1 MRRIN
6 RPVTNLWKMSL
17 KTSILILL
25 ALLLIPAAL
34 FGAGEIATLQDEE
47 VTVLFEEPLRNAA
60 EEVIEAY
67 PIVKSELERTFHWEA
82 GFRAVIRLT
91 GDSTAFKRTVG
102 NDITVAFAVP
112 DRYFIVID
120 NSKVHSRPFTLKTA
134 LKHEL
139 CHLLL
144 HHHIAA
150 LPRWL
155 DEGVCQWVSGG
166 ITELIMSSQEP
177 DLTRASLSG
186 NLLSIGEM
194 ARFPDDEGSL
204 RLAYAES
211 RSIVEYITGEFGR
224 EGLLEML
231 DNLRQGLPLEEAMQR
246 SLHVSVHELEGKW
259 HEHLEKRLTW
269 FTYISDNLYFI
280 LLAFAALIT
289 VYGFIRFL
297 IRKRAYRDEEDGL
310 Y

>member
-1 MRRIN
+1 MN
-6 RPVTNLWKMSL
+6 RPATNLWKMSL
-17 KTSILILL
+17 RTCILILL
-25 ALLLIPAAL
+25 ASLLIPAVL
-34 FGAGEIATLQDEE
+34 VGAGEIVTLQGEE
-47 VTVLFEEPLRNAA
+47 VTVLFEKPLRNAA

-67 PIVKSELERTFHWEA
+67 PIVKSELEKTFRWEA
-82 GFRAVIRLT
+82 SFRAVIRLT
-91 GDSTAFKRTVG
+91 GDSAAFKRTVG
-102 NDITVAFAVP
+102 NDITVAFAVSE
-112 DRYFIVID
+112 RYLMVID
-120 NSKVHSRPFTLKTA
+120 NSKVHSRPFTLKTT

-144 HHHIAA
+144 HHHIAG

-166 ITELIMSSQEP
+166 ITELIISSQEP
-177 DLTRASLSG
+177 NLTRASLSG

-211 RSIVEYITGEFGR
+211 RSVVEYITGEFGR

-231 DNLRQGLPLEEAMQR
+231 DNLRQGLPLEEAVQK

-259 HEHLEKRLTW
+259 HERLEKRLTW

-280 LLAFAALIT
+280 LLALAALIT

-297 IRKRAYRDEEDGL
+297 IRKKAYRDEEEGL